1 MNIGELLLDKSRNL
15 KVYFNQQ
22 YFTIIEYFSKPRVV
36 SFVTI
41 RNFQN
46 AFSGRVPFWVNRFEE
61 YELLLVVFFLPT
73 FPFHFFMAA
82 KFFLR
87 FN

>member
-61 YELLLVVFFLPT
+61 YELLLVVFFFAY
-73 FPFHFFMAA
+73 FPFPLLHGREIFS
-82 KFFLR
+82 KV
-87 FN
+87 